1 MEAAELW
8 TVGAAELWAVGAVL
22 GRASPLAS
30 VLSQPSHHTHP
41 PSLGWGGVS
50 LAALWER
57 DLTPEAMDVFLS
69 ADLSRGWQD
78 RHSSQDCPSQH
89 PVNIDLCPRCS
100 VYPCRCLSHVTLYW
114 GELPAPNRIT
124 ILSYT
129 ASLPF
134 WVWHGRLKH
143 HTRSHDKVSRQGSH
157 EAGE

>member
-8 TVGAAELWAVGAVL
+8 TVGAAELWAVGAAELWAVGAVL

-78 RHSSQDCPSQH
+78 RHSFQDCPSQH

-114 GELPAPNRIT
+114 GATCPQQNHHPFLYSQLALLGMARKTQAP
-124 ILSYT
+124 
-129 ASLPF
+129 
-134 WVWHGRLKH
+134 H
-143 HTRSHDKVSRQGSH
+143 KVS
-157 EAGE
+157 